1 MTIGHPLPARRFAH
15 TTLALLAVLWSGL
28 VQADWN
34 TATLMKAL
42 AERPAGQVR
51 YSETKHS
58 ALLKEPLRMS
68 GTLRYKKP
76 SFLEKHVQTPFEEIL
91 TVDGERLTWEKPTA
105 QKKHELAL
113 RDYPAIRG
121 FIESMR
127 STLNGDA
134 RTLERFYKIRLDGN
148 KQQWTLV
155 LLPSDIDMAQFIR
168 VIRIRGSK
176 ARISAIEIEESS
188 GDRSLMTLRE
198 EIP

>member
-1 MTIGHPLPARRFAH
+1 MTV
-15 TTLALLAVLWSGL
+15 TLLAWAGFA
-28 VQADWN
+28 QAGWN
-34 TATLMKAL
+34 TAALMKML

-58 ALLKEPLRMS
+58 ALLREPLRMG

-91 TVDGERLTWEKPTA
+91 TVDGERLLWEKPAA
-105 QKKHELAL
+105 QKKHALAL

-134 RTLERFYKIRLDGN
+134 QTLERFYKVRLDGN
-148 KQQWTLV
+148 EQQWTLV

-168 VIRIRGSK
+168 VIRISGSK
-176 ARISAIEIEESS
+176 ARISTIEIEEAG

-198 EIP
+198 EMP